1 MSTSGTTTTID
12 HKAFFIGGSWRPADG
27 TDHFDVIPPRSERR
41 VGRVPA
47 ASEADIDAALAAAR
61 RAFDEGEWPRLTP
74 AQRAH
79 HLTRLADGIERRRT
93 ELAEPINDAVRIAND
108 SELGLDGS
116 VFTADAAD
124 TAHGFEAARRV
135 LTRTF
140 SVNTFAADLGWPFGG
155 FKKSGLG
162 REHDPGAVEE
172 FLLTKTVSTDP
183 GAGLTAEV
191 TQGVPLGTGP
201 GTHGPVK

>member
-12 HKAFFIGGSWRPADG
+12 QKAFFIDGSWRPADG
-27 TDHFDVIPPRSERR
+27 TEHFDVIPPRSERR

-47 ASEADIDAALAAAR
+47 ASEADIDAAVAAAR
-61 RAFDEGEWPRLTP
+61 RAFDKGEWPRPTP
-74 AQRAH
+74 AQRAD
-79 HLTRLADGIERRRT
+79 HLTRLADGIERRA
-93 ELAEPINDAVRIAND
+93 EFAEPINDAVRIAND

-116 VFTADAAD
+116 VFTADVAN
-124 TAHGFEAARRV
+124 TAHGFEVARCV
-135 LTRTF
+135 HTGTF

-183 GAGLTAEV
+183 GAGLSAEV
-191 TQGVPLGTGP
+191 TQGVSLGTGP
-201 GTHGPVK
+201 GTYGPVK

>member
-1 MSTSGTTTTID
+1 MSTSRTTTID

-27 TDHFDVIPPRSERR
+27 TDHFDVISPRSERR
-41 VGRVPA
+41 LGRVPA
-47 ASEADIDAALAAAR
+47 ASEAGIDAALAAAR
-61 RAFDEGEWPRLTP
+61 RAFDEGEWPRPTP

-79 HLTRLADGIERRRT
+79 HLTRLADGIERRRA

-116 VFTADAAD
+116 VFTAD
-124 TAHGFEAARRV
+124 TARGFEVARRV
-135 LTRTF
+135 RTGTF

-172 FLLTKTVSTDP
+172 FLLTKTASTDP
-183 GAGLTAEV
+183 GAGLPAEV

-201 GTHGPVK
+201 GTRGPVK

>member
-1 MSTSGTTTTID
+1 M
-12 HKAFFIGGSWRPADG
+12 APADPG
-27 TDHFDVIPPRSERR
+27 AAGRPPHPPRRR
-41 VGRVPA
+41 HRA
-47 ASEADIDAALAAAR
+47 APRRTR
-61 RAFDEGEWPRLTP
+61 RADQRR
-74 AQRAH
+74 RAH
-79 HLTRLADGIERRRT
+79 RQRQRT
-93 ELAEPINDAVRIAND
+93 GPGR
-108 SELGLDGS
+108 S
-116 VFTADAAD
+116 VFTAD

-135 LTRTF
+135 RTSTF